1 MRGRQ
6 IVVRAVGT
14 YTGQYKPAQYI
25 SPSLQPCLSFARTNP
40 TEPVH
45 HEYTNTRIHEYTNTR
60 IHEYTNTRIHEY
72 TNTQIPV
79 LLSSRSPLYFP
90 HVFPT
95 RTCTV
100 LVPRWK
106 RSNRAGT
113 TVARHTRC
121 LLLLCSWAKPL
132 GVNCLTVRHDPAPD
146 LTRRLGSS
154 SRRISCTAPF
164 RRATTPLR
172 HTPRTSDPYTPARK
186 SSTCRWAG
194 HRRTR
199 WT

>member
-25 SPSLQPCLSFARTNP
+25 SPSFATLPIFRAHKP
-40 TEPVH
+40 TRACTP
-45 HEYTNTRIHEYTNTR
+45 R